1 MKAKYAYHVLRAP
14 VLSEESTIQTESNN
28 KYTFKVDPRANKQQ
42 IRDAVER
49 QWPDVEVVAVNT
61 MNYRGKISGRRSGG
75 VPGRKSS
82 WKKAIVTLRDGDAI
96 ELI

>member
-1 MKAKYAYHVLRAP
+1 MKATSPYHVLIAP
-14 VLSEESTIQTESNN
+14 ILSEESTIQTESNN

-49 QWPDVEVVAVNT
+49 QWPEIQVVSVNT
-61 MNYRGKISGRRSGG
+61 MNYRGKVSGRRSAGI
-75 VPGRKSS
+75 PGRKSG
-82 WKKAIVTLRDGDAI
+82 WKKAVVTLRSGDAI